1 MDTVSATN
9 TAPSPATL
17 AAQAARRV
25 ARRKELQ
32 RLERELR
39 HEALCQQLLEY
50 PESDKSF
57 KATIVRRSGGVV
69 RVRVQRTEFDVPFAG
84 TLASGQ
90 RLLSVRVKNA
100 TYDLEF
106 FESPSLDVHAIDW
119 LTLEWVPPAKK
130 DRTAEAL
137 VPAPTNGTKN

>member
-25 ARRKELQ
+25 ARRKELE

-39 HEALCQQLLEY
+39 HDALCQQLLEL
-50 PESDKSF
+50 PESAKSF

-69 RVRVQRTEFDVPFAG
+69 RVRVQGIEFDVPFAG

-90 RLLSVRVKNA
+90 RLLSVRINNA
-100 TYDLEF
+100 AYDLAF
-106 FESPSLDVHAIDW
+106 FESSTVDVHAIDW

-130 DRTAEAL
+130 ARTAGAF
-137 VPAPTNGTKN
+137 VSAPRNGTN